1 LATKSNRRQAHIFGA
16 HTIDA
21 GGIDQAVRRAARAG
35 MQSLQIFSAIP
46 KYYGDKVSIR
56 PERVQRFRRAV
67 DECGLA
73 LEHVVVHAAYVLNF
87 AAADEEKRVRAAGGL
102 LKELERSTSLGV
114 GGVCF
119 HPGAA
124 TDGDRETGIARV
136 AAAMTFA
143 LDQVPGTTRLWVENT
158 AGAGATL
165 GKTAAEVGAI
175 LDLVPARHRGRT
187 GYGLDT
193 CHLFAAGHDISESAE
208 AFRRIIDEFE
218 QAAGG
223 PPSFFH
229 LNDSTGALGSNFD
242 RHKLIGEGAI
252 GAEPFRWLLAD
263 ERTQGVPLILETPQQ
278 NLDIADDDLSPDPW
292 DLRMMELLASLA

>member
-1 LATKSNRRQAHIFGA
+1 MTPRRPHVLGA
-16 HTIDA
+16 HTIDN

-35 MQSLQIFSAIP
+35 MRAVQIFSAIP

-56 PERVQRFRRAV
+56 PERVARFRRALG
-67 DECGLA
+67 ECDIEPGHA
-73 LEHVVVHAAYVLNF
+73 VVHAAYVLNF
-87 AAADEEKRVRAAGGL
+87 AAAEEEKRQRAAGGL

-124 TDGDRETGIARV
+124 TDGNRQLGIERV
-136 AAAMTFA
+136 ATAMTLA
-143 LDQVPGTTRLWVENT
+143 LDAIPGTTCLWVENT

-165 GKTAAEVGAI
+165 GRTAEEVGAI
-175 LDLVPARHRGRT
+175 LDLVPDRHGARI

-193 CHLFAAGHDISESAE
+193 CHLYAAGHDISESSA
-208 AFRRIIDEFE
+208 AFGRVLDEF
-218 QAAGG
+218 QRAAGR

-242 RHKLIGEGAI
+242 RHKLIGEGMI
-252 GAEPFRWLLAD
+252 GVEPFRWLLAD
-263 ERTQGVPLILETPQQ
+263 RRSHEVPLILETPQQ
-278 NLDIADDDLSPDPW
+278 NPAIADEDDSADSW
-292 DLRMMELLASLA
+292 DVRMMELLSSLR

>member
-1 LATKSNRRQAHIFGA
+1 MTPGRAHILGA
-16 HTIDA
+16 HTIDN

-35 MQSLQIFSAIP
+35 MRALQMFSAIP

-56 PERVQRFRRAV
+56 PERIGRFRRAL
-67 DECGLA
+67 DECGLDPGN
-73 LEHVVVHAAYVLNF
+73 VVVHAAYVLNF
-87 AAADEEKRVRAAGGL
+87 AAADEEKRQRAAGGL

-124 TDGDRETGIARV
+124 TDGNRALGIERV
-136 AAAMTFA
+136 AAAMTLA
-143 LDQVPGTTRLWVENT
+143 LDRVPGATCLWVENT

-165 GKTAAEVGAI
+165 GRTAEEVGAI
-175 LDLVPARHRGRT
+175 LDLVPDRHRGRT

-193 CHLFAAGHDISESAE
+193 CHLYAAGHDITASA
-208 AFRRIIDEFE
+208 AGFGRVLDEF
-218 QAAGG
+218 QRAGGG

-242 RHKLIGEGAI
+242 RHKLIGEGMI
-252 GAEPFRWLLAD
+252 GVEPFRWLLAD
-263 ERTQGVPLILETPQQ
+263 QRSCGVPLILETPQQ
-278 NLDIADDDLSPDPW
+278 NPAIPNEDDSPDPW
-292 DLRMMELLASLA
+292 DLRMIELLRSLG